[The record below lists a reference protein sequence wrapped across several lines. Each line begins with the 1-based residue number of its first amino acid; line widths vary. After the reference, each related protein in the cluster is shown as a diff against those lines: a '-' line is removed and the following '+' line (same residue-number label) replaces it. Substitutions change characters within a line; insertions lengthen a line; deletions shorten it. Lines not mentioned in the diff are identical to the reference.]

1 MGGLRPLGFVQMI
14 SMYCQMFMAKID
26 ILTLLR
32 GMYKVIKIGRAEST
46 RRERDAY
53 ESLGA
58 SASFTADPRHHCVR
72 QPERILNL
80 VCQERTYNCFVFPPL
95 GPNLLEFKNQLRL
108 SNVPFG
114 SRRAKMAATY
124 MLFALEPL
132 HSAGLI
138 HTGR

>member
-1 MGGLRPLGFVQMI
+1 
-14 SMYCQMFMAKID
+14 MYCQLFMAEVYL
-26 ILTLLR
+26 LTLLR
-32 GMYKVIKIGRAEST
+32 GIYKVIKIGRAEST

-53 ESLGA
+53 ERLSA

-80 VCQERTYNCFVFPPL
+80 VSQERTYNCFVFPPL

-108 SNVPFG
+108 SNERFG
-114 SRRAKMAATY
+114 SQRAKIAATY
-124 MLFALEPL
+124 MLLALEPL
-132 HSAGLI
+132 HSAGMI